1 MTTSSTHSRIEWP
14 DGKKFAFTIFDDTD
28 YATLE
33 NVRPVYD
40 FLADCSFRTTKSVW
54 PIRGT
59 DTPICGGATC
69 EDPGYLAWLKELQG
83 AGFEIGYHMA
93 TYHTS
98 PRKDTIRALDRFA
111 ELFGDFPK
119 TMANH
124 SACRENIY
132 WGPDRLT
139 GMRRTAY
146 NLMTRYRHSGKFRG
160 HIEGDP
166 LYWGDL
172 CRERITYT
180 RNFVFP
186 DINTLAVCPMMPYH
200 DPKRPLVN
208 FWYASSEGPD
218 LKSFNATLTESNQ
231 DRLLEEG
238 GACIMYTHLA
248 CDFYRDRLDP
258 RFETLMRRLSK
269 MPGWFVP
276 AGTLL
281 DFLRGRNGGHVLTD
295 HERSRLERSWLSHKL
310 RVGAT

>member
-1 MTTSSTHSRIEWP
+1 MTESSRHRHIEWP
-14 DGKKFAFTIFDDTD
+14 DGRKFAFTIFDDTD

-33 NVRPVYD
+33 NVKPVYD
-40 FLADCSFRTTKSVW
+40 FLAGRGFRTTKSVW

-69 EDPGYLAWLKELQG
+69 EDEAYLKWLLDLQRD
-83 AGFEIGYHMA
+83 GFEIGYHMA

-98 PRKDTIRALDRFA
+98 PRKDTIQALDRFA
-111 ELFGDFPK
+111 ELFGAPPK

-139 GMRRTAY
+139 GLTRAAY
-146 NLMTRYRHSGKFRG
+146 NIMTRYRHNGKFRG

-172 CRERITYT
+172 GRDRITYT

-186 DINTLAVCPMMPYH
+186 DINTLAACPMMPYH

-218 LKSFNATLTESNQ
+218 LQSFNTTLTEANQ
-231 DRLLEEG
+231 DRLLDEG

-248 CDFYRDRLDP
+248 CGFYEHGLNR
-258 RFETLMRRLSK
+258 RFESLMKRLSGL
-269 MPGWFVP
+269 PGWFVP
-276 AGTLL
+276 VGTLL
-281 DFLRGRNGGHVLTD
+281 DFLRERNGGHTLTD
-295 HERSRLERSWLSHKL
+295 RERTRLERAWLRHKL